1 MILASA
7 EHVLGATN
15 CFRQWRPRDDLA
27 VLYSGEKG
35 VWKEG
40 DGWRGGEG
48 EGELGR
54 GRENELELLPCK
66 LFTTVPSRWEEGVL
80 EGERV

>member
-1 MILASA
+1 MYSVPQI
-7 EHVLGATN
+7 VLGNGDPGTTWQ
-15 CFRQWRPRDDLA
+15 FFTQERRGYGKKEMD
-27 VLYSGEKG
+27 GEGK
-35 VWKEG
+35 
-40 DGWRGGEG
+40 G
-48 EGELGR
+48 EGELRR